1 MVLRRLELKKKQ
13 KKEAAFILTNIAKL
27 GLIKKKTSNPE
38 LRNKKNEEV
47 LGDLRRHLSSF
58 KQLTRYILT
67 LENFFFSS

>member
-27 GLIKKKTSNPE
+27 GLIKKKNLNPE

-47 LGDLRRHLSSF
+47 VDDLRRHLSSF
-58 KQLTRYILT
+58 KQLTR
-67 LENFFFSS
+67 FFEIFELNN